1 MELEQRLHPDK
12 EVVPAGVYYYQIQEP
27 FVESTAALPEEELE
41 KKLLNELKLKGLTNS
56 GNHVPEHM
64 ESVGGISV
72 TPEEFRVL
80 QHHVRRKV
88 REFGSGILSG
98 KIPASPYQTEKQTA
112 CERCAFAAVCGFDP
126 GLPGYRYRRLRSM
139 DTETLWEKMRE
150 EEEEGEE

>member
-1 MELEQRLHPDK
+1 M
-12 EVVPAGVYYYQIQEP
+12 
-27 FVESTAALPEEELE
+27 
-41 KKLLNELKLKGLTNS
+41 
-56 GNHVPEHM
+56 
-64 ESVGGISV
+64 
-72 TPEEFRVL
+72 TPEEFQVL

-98 KIPASPYQTEKQTA
+98 EIPASPYRTEKQTA